1 MRMMTTI
8 KETLVDKLVKLAA
21 AQASVEELREY
32 YIDGMYSFFGNMTYQ
47 EQKEFEK
54 DLDENE

>member
-1 MRMMTTI
+1 MIT
-8 KETLVDKLVKLAA
+8 ETLVDKLVKLAA
-21 AQASVEELREY
+21 AQASEEQLREY
-32 YIDGMYSFFGNMTYQ
+32 YIDGMYSFFGKMTYQ

>member
-1 MRMMTTI
+1 MMTTI
-8 KETLVDKLVKLAA
+8 KETLVDKLVRLAA

-32 YIDGMYSFFGNMTYQ
+32 YIDGMYSFFGKMTYQ